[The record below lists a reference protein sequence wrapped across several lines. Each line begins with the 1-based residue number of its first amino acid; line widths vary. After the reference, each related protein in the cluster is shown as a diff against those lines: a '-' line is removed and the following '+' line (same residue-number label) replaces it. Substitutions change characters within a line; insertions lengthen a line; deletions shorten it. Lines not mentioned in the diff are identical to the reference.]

1 MVRYLSWP
9 AVSWNRG
16 GKNAINYDLRRKNKL
31 ISLNFWINNG
41 LILWHNQKT
50 SRIHLGS
57 FHRSLWLFQI
67 KWKFNYIQKR
77 PLQEDG
83 VCRGRKPLFKEIPN
97 RLNRFHSPKMQQLF
111 DGTVCIFNTFQIL
124 CTYHV
129 PFAVVVALKAL
140 HLID

>member
-1 MVRYLSWP
+1 MTQS
-9 AVSWNRG
+9 
-16 GKNAINYDLRRKNKL
+16 KNITNSLRFL
-31 ISLNFWINNG
+31 PS
-41 LILWHNQKT
+41 ILMAFSDKM
-50 SRIHLGS
+50 
-57 FHRSLWLFQI
+57 
-67 KWKFNYIQKR
+67 KIQLHTKEATAGR
-77 PLQEDG
+77 WS
-83 VCRGRKPLFKEIPN
+83 RGRKPLFKEIPN